1 MALKPLKV
9 NITGDTTQLENA
21 LGRAGRNLKGFAV
34 AGVAAGAAVA
44 GALSAM
50 TVQGLKAIDAQAK
63 LARSLGTTTASMQ
76 VLERAGS
83 LAGVSMSGIEQ
94 ATKDLTRRLSQAAA
108 GAGPAKDALA
118 RLGLTAQGLADLP
131 LDERIDTINSAIR
144 RFIPAAQQA
153 AVAGQLFGE
162 EGSIAI
168 SRLDTATIR
177 QATSDIQAF
186 GIAVSDEAAA
196 KIEMANDALSRM
208 TLVFEGLRNKLAVE
222 VAPILQTLADRFNTL
237 ASSGAVQA
245 AIERLVGAFGSLAEI
260 ILSEDF
266 INVAISGLEL
276 LANTAAGAAEIMV
289 GFANN
294 IEMVTIAF
302 SGLAIA
308 MAVAGGPLTLIV
320 GALAVALVGIA
331 KWRGLA
337 DTAAKGSD
345 EFARATDEAKKATDD
360 LNAAL
365 ETFQHNA
372 TEANQDAVDR
382 AVALKDQAMAAV
394 AAARAEDL
402 LNKAYGNGGAN
413 LTPGVGPALGMT
425 IPNVADR
432 LGGGGGGSIDGAGA
446 IETYLSGLGITA
458 PPSVS
463 PVAGGV
469 NTVTPDDDAPD
480 IGGGAIPGLGGAGAV
495 ADQLAARIEA
505 LQKGLE
511 TEEETLAEWRE
522 TSMQTLDDALARK
535 LITEQEYLEAR
546 TRMEEEFAERSM
558 QIEKMRGDS
567 NVKQVAEGMNDILS
581 AAATGNQKIM
591 RVQKIY
597 AAGMAWIDTLQGAA
611 RELRKGTFGFATAAA
626 VIAKGVGLVSAIKG
640 VSDSGYGGGGTGGG
654 STASAAEV
662 ARPTQNVQIDLVG
675 ATSAQ
680 VDQYQSFADTLNEA
694 ARQGLLTN
702 ITVAG

>member
-9 NITGDTTQLENA
+9 RITGDTTQLEQA
-21 LGRAGRNLKGFAV
+21 LGRAGRNLKGFAT
-34 AGVAAGAAVA
+34 AAAAAGTLVA

-50 TVQGLKAIDAQAK
+50 TAQGLKAIDAQAK

-83 LAGVSMSGIEQ
+83 LAGVSMQGIEQ

-108 GAGPAKDALA
+108 GAGPAKDALK
-118 RLGLTAQGLADLP
+118 RLGLTAKGLADLP

-168 SRLDTATIR
+168 SRLDSATIR

-196 KIEMANDALSRM
+196 KIELANDALSRM

-222 VAPILQTLADRFNTL
+222 VAPVLQTLADRFNTL

-245 AIERLVGAFGSLAEI
+245 AIERLVGAFGSLADI
-260 ILSEDF
+260 ILSEEF
-266 INVAISGLEL
+266 INVAVSGLEL
-276 LANTAAGAAEIMV
+276 LANTAAGAAELMV

-331 KWRGLA
+331 KWRSLA
-337 DTAAKGSD
+337 DDASKGSD
-345 EFARATDEAKKATDD
+345 AFAKATDEAKKATDN

-402 LNKAYGNGGAN
+402 LNKAYGNGGMPN
-413 LTPGVGPALGMT
+413 LTPGEGPALGMT
-425 IPNVADR
+425 IPQATDYPR
-432 LGGGGGGSIDGAGA
+432 AGGGGSIEGADA
-446 IETYLSGLGITA
+446 IETYISGLGISTA
-458 PPSVS
+458 PSVS
-463 PVAGGV
+463 PVADIP
-469 NTVTPDDDAPD
+469 TPSIPGKDDDD
-480 IGGGAIPGLGGAGAV
+480 KAIPGLGGAGAV
-495 ADQLAARIEA
+495 TDQLAARLEA
-505 LQKGLE
+505 LQQGLA
-511 TEEETLAEWRE
+511 TEEEVLAEWRE

-535 LITEQEYLEAR
+535 LLTEEEYLEAR
-546 TRMEEEFAERSM
+546 TRMEEEFADRSA
-558 QIEKMRGDS
+558 QIEKMRGA
-567 NVKQVAEGMNDILS
+567 NNAKIVADGMNDILS

-611 RELRKGTFGFATAAA
+611 RELRKGTFGFASAAA
-626 VIAKGVGLVSAIKG
+626 VIAKGVGFVSAIKG
-640 VSDSGYGGGGTGGG
+640 VSDSGYGGGASGG
-654 STASAAEV
+654 SAVSSAAEV
-662 ARPTQNVQIDLVG
+662 ARPVQNVQIDLVG
-675 ATSAQ
+675 ATAAQ
-680 VDQYQSFADTLNEA
+680 VDQYQTFADTLNEA
-694 ARQGLLTN
+694 ARQGLLTQ